1 MADVP
6 KEVDRC
12 GVKHEIAALILTG
25 IRGSREKR
33 LSEASKGMIPVAMA
47 GCRRAERIRWP
58 PPAIILYGYQKKG
71 VAEIAFRKL
80 LILKGAV
87 LVDLG

>member
-25 IRGSREKR
+25 IRGSSEKR

-58 PPAIILYGYQKKG
+58 PIILYGYQKKG